1 MPYIQKDLPQ
11 YHYADDDGLI
21 GLRGAMYYF
30 QNVHTWHLHSIDK
43 GNDVIPQKYEAGW
56 IYTRYHVIL
65 KQKIDYRDNLTLRAW
80 MEPYR
85 QPVLVNENVEILQ
98 HGTIAACGKL
108 EGCVFS
114 LSRQRPVRLSA
125 IEFPD
130 DFAEDVPN
138 DIPDFIGIEKTADG
152 TEERYIRT
160 VRTSDLDVNRH
171 MNNLRYIEMFQDAYD
186 SSFWREFAAKEMEI
200 CFMSQCKEG
209 EKISV
214 RSRADEETVHLAAL
228 HQDGRIAAVAE
239 FRR

>member
-65 KQKIDYRDNLTLRAW
+65 KQKMDYRDDLTLRAW

-85 QPVLVNENVEILQ
+85 LPVLVNVNLTAEQDSRLMALGKVECCVYSLTRHRPILLDDIDFPENFTENIPNEIP
-98 HGTIAACGKL
+98 G
-108 EGCVFS
+108 
-114 LSRQRPVRLSA
+114 
-125 IEFPD
+125 
-130 DFAEDVPN
+130 
-138 DIPDFIGIEKTADG
+138 FIGLEKNADG
-152 TEERYIRT
+152 MEERYQRT
-160 VRTSDLDVNRH
+160 VRMTDLDRIGH
-171 MNNLRYIEMFQDAYD
+171 MTNLRYIEMFQDAHD
-186 SSFWREFAAKEMEI
+186 SRFWTEMNPKEMEI
-200 CFMSQCKEG
+200 SYLSQCMEG
-209 EKISV
+209 ETLSV
-214 RSRADEETVHLAAL
+214 RSRTEDGSVHLAAV
-228 HQDGRIAAVAE
+228 HEDGKIAAAAF